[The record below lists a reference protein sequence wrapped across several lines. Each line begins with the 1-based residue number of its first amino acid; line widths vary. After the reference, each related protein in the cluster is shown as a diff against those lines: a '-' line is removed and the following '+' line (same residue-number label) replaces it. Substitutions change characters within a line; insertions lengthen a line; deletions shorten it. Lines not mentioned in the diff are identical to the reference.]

1 MNQPIVFLVNRT
13 DAIDPSSTTSA
24 LISEALASGR
34 EVVVADVL
42 HLRVAAGQRVWVDGQ
57 QIDPDR
63 HVSVPVPEVLNQ
75 RAARVRLE
83 LKDAAAVVVRTS
95 PGRDEAY
102 AWAHRFAL
110 QALALARAAGVRV
123 VNDPIGLAKA
133 SSKLYSAGLPPEF
146 TPRTL
151 ITRSFDAT
159 YNFVRGLG
167 EAAVIKPLIGS
178 GGRDIFFVD
187 GHESENLEQIC
198 TLLGRSGYF
207 VVQEYLPDVED
218 GDFRVLL
225 LDGKVLEL
233 GGEQAVIHRVPKLG
247 QFRSNVS
254 MGATAKPGFLADGQ
268 AEVANQVAQQVFA
281 DGIRLAGLDMVGE
294 CILEVNVFSTGGL
307 NDADRF
313 FRRNFTRHVLDVL
326 LGSD

>member
-1 MNQPIVFLVNRT
+1 MSQPIVFLVNRT
-13 DAIDPSSTTSA
+13 DSIDASSTTSA
-24 LISEALASGR
+24 LIAEALATGR

-57 QIDPDR
+57 LVDPAR
-63 HVSVPVPEVLNQ
+63 HQRLPDPKTLNLPS
-75 RAARVRLE
+75 ARVRLE
-83 LKDAAAVVVRTS
+83 LKDTAAVVVRTS
-95 PGRDEAY
+95 PGRDEGY
-102 AWAHRFAL
+102 AWAHRFAM
-110 QALALARAAGVRV
+110 QALALSQAAGVRV

-133 SSKLYSAGLPPEF
+133 SSKLYSACLPPEF

-151 ITRSFDAT
+151 ITRSYEAT
-159 YNFVRGLG
+159 QGFVRSLG

-187 GHESENLEQIC
+187 GHEAENLEQIC

-233 GGEQAVIHRVPKLG
+233 DGEQAVVHRVPKLG

-254 MGATAKPGFLADGQ
+254 MGAKAKPGYLADGQ
-268 AEVANQVAQQVFA
+268 AEVANQVAKQILE

-313 FRRNFTRHVLDVL
+313 FHRNFTRHVLDTL
-326 LGSD
+326 LSS